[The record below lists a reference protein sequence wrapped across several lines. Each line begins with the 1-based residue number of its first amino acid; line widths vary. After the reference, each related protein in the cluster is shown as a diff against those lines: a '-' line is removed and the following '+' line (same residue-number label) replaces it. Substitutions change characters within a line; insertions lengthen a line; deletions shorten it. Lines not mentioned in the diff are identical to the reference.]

1 MSTTEAQSSQ
11 RRNSYMNQNL
21 LSDKFNILKC
31 CVIIPTYNNY
41 KTLQQVIEGV
51 LAHTENVIVVNDGS
65 TDSTS
70 EILLQFPQIHQIHL
84 SKNEGKGNALRQGF
98 KHAESVGFD
107 YAITIDSDGQHFPED
122 IPVFINALETDPNKE
137 ILLIGARNMTQLGV
151 PKKSSFGNKFSNF
164 WFLVETGIR
173 LDDTQSG
180 FRLYPLFAMK
190 NLKFYTKKFEFEIE
204 AIVKAAWNDIE
215 VKNIPIQIH
224 YEVENRVS
232 HFRPFKDFT
241 RISILNT
248 WLVILTFLY
257 IKPRNLFRKLKKKG
271 LKRFVM
277 EDLLGSNDSAE
288 KKALSIALGVFIG
301 FSPIWGFHT
310 LSVIFLAVVLK
321 LNKVIAFTFSNVSLP
336 PFIPLILY
344 FSIKLG
350 SWILGENFVLSVSEI
365 DPSIELMKYLKSYL
379 VGSFVLSVTAA
390 VASGIVGYAFLTLFE
405 RKKILDNG

>member
-1 MSTTEAQSSQ
+1 
-11 RRNSYMNQNL
+11 MNQKL
-21 LSDKFNILKC
+21 LSDKFKTLKC

-51 LAHTENVIVVNDGS
+51 LVFTENIIVVNDGS
-65 TDSTS
+65 TDSTA
-70 EILLQFPQIHQIHL
+70 EILSQFPQIPQIHL
-84 SKNEGKGNALRQGF
+84 SKNSGKGNALRQGF
-98 KHAESVGFD
+98 EQADSWGYH

-122 IPVFINALETDPNKE
+122 IPGFIEALEKDSNKE
-137 ILLIGARNMTQLGV
+137 ILLIGARNMAQQGV

-164 WFLVETGIR
+164 WFWVETGTR
-173 LDDTQSG
+173 LQDTQSG

-190 NLKFYTKKFEFEIE
+190 KLKFFTKKFEFEIE
-204 AIVKAAWNDIE
+204 AIVKAAWSGIE

-224 YEVENRVS
+224 YELEDRVS

-248 WLVILTFLY
+248 WFVLVAFLY

-271 LKRFVM
+271 FKRFIM
-277 EDLLGSNDSAE
+277 EDLLGSEDAAE

-301 FSPIWGFHT
+301 LSPLWGFHT
-310 LSVIFLAVVLK
+310 VIVIFLAMLLN
-321 LNKVIAFTFSNVSLP
+321 LNKVIAFAFSNVSLP

-344 FSIKLG
+344 FSLKVG
-350 SWILGENFVLSVSEI
+350 SWLLGENFVLSMSEI
-365 DPSIELMKYLKSYL
+365 DPSIELVKYLKSYI
-379 VGSFVLSVTAA
+379 VGSLVLSVTAA
-390 VASGIVGYAFLTLFE
+390 IVCGLASYLFLTLFE